1 MRAISNV
8 GEKLGGNKIVGD
20 TILISGYAAGLGPA
34 GSNCCTGGINCFFSN
49 KSSGTV
55 PNGPPSWTKGKT
67 FEKTFRLVF

>member
-34 GSNCCTGGINCFFSN
+34 ASNCCTGGINCFFSN

-55 PNGPPSWTKGKT
+55 PNGPPWRSRTLSLNT
-67 FEKTFRLVF
+67 IHVV